1 MVTSEYKRVM
11 VAIDGSKTAELAF
24 KKAVNIVKR
33 NMGTL
38 IITHVV
44 DTRSV
49 TLFPQYNQTASNA
62 QLYESSKSAAEK
74 TVELYKNWAIEKG
87 LENIETVIKN
97 GSPRTELSDVLPE
110 ELKIDLLILG
120 ATGLSAI
127 ERAFVGSVSQHVIRN
142 APCDV
147 LVVRTHT
154 EKIDDTPIID
164 RDEW

>member
-1 MVTSEYKRVM
+1 MVSKEYDRVM

-33 NMGTL
+33 NQGTL
-38 IITHVV
+38 IITHIL

-49 TLFPQYNQTASNA
+49 TLFPQYNQPVNHSRFFEESKDAAAKTLD
-62 QLYESSKSAAEK
+62 LYE
-74 TVELYKNWAIEKG
+74 NWAREKG
-87 LENIETVIKN
+87 LDNIETVIRN

-110 ELKIDLLILG
+110 ELNVDLLILG

-127 ERAFVGSVSQHVIRN
+127 ERAFVGSVSQHVVRN

-147 LVVRTHT
+147 LIVRTHS
-154 EKIDDTPIID
+154 EDIDDTPIIE
-164 RDEW
+164 RE